1 MAEPRITIL
10 VADDD
15 DEIRKVLSLVL
26 EKSGYRAIGAAH
38 GQQALEL
45 MGAEQPALVLLDIM
59 MPHMDGLEVIRRM
72 RADDKLRAIPVI
84 AFTALTSQLIE
95 KELFDLGVRGF
106 MRKPLHVT
114 DMIEMVGMELKRLAL
129 ERTNAG
135 G

>member
-1 MAEPRITIL
+1 MAEERTTIL

-26 EKSGYRAIGAAH
+26 EKAGYRAAAAAH
-38 GQQALEL
+38 GQQALEM
-45 MGAEQPALVLLDIM
+45 MGSEQPALVLLDIM

-106 MRKPLHVT
+106 MRKPLHLT
-114 DMIEMVGMELKRLAL
+114 DMLEMVGMELKRLAL
-129 ERTNAG
+129 ERQNSSG
-135 G
+135 